1 MGIPKGFPKSVG
13 RVEAG
18 IMAFHAFQPFEEAI
32 SDMFELI
39 GRLQRGSMHEAA
51 EKIEGIVRR
60 IWNVHSS

>member
-1 MGIPKGFPKSVG
+1 
-13 RVEAG
+13 
-18 IMAFHAFQPFEEAI
+18 MAFHAFQPFEEAI